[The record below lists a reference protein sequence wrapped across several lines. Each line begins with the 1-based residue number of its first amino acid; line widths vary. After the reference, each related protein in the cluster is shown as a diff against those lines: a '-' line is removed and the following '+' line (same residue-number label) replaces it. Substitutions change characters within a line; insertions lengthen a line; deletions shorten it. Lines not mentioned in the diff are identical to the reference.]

1 MRSEENGLGRVQPR
15 KRVVIVMMSSGFLL
29 NVAGPADVFN
39 FADKVLRR
47 SGSPHG
53 YEVIVV
59 SPTRGGQVICH
70 SGLEIRCK
78 HCAMD
83 IVGPID
89 TLLVAGNDFT
99 NFENPDY
106 EEFFDWLSR
115 LEARKTRRIGS
126 VCGGAFVLARA
137 GLLNERRATTHW
149 DLCERLKKNYPLV
162 KVDANAFYTQDGPIY
177 TSGGVTSGIDLAL
190 ALVEQD
196 YGREIAGE
204 IARKL
209 VVFLSRPGCQIQF
222 GNLLPVFET
231 ASLAEKLR
239 PWLSERLHE
248 RLDVDRMAAQ
258 LSMSPRN
265 FTRVFH
271 KQTGYSPAKYVER
284 LRVESARKYLEDTDI
299 SLERVAERC
308 GLGGLVSM
316 RRVFLRNLKTTP
328 SDYRNSFRSSGVSG
342 WIPEVTDGTPGVGVG
357 AMAAGSRVTA

>member
-1 MRSEENGLGRVQPR
+1 M
-15 KRVVIVMMSSGFLL
+15 RVVIVMMSGGFLL

-39 FADKVLRR
+39 FADKILRR
-47 SGSPHG
+47 SGSSQG
-53 YEVIVV
+53 YEVIIV
-59 SPTRGGQVICH
+59 SPTRGGGTICR
-70 SGLEIRCK
+70 SGIEISCK
-78 HCAMD
+78 YSAMD
-83 IVGPID
+83 LRGPID
-89 TLLVAGNDFT
+89 TLLVAGNDFAH
-99 NFENPDY
+99 FEDPDY
-106 EEFFDWLSR
+106 AEFYEWLSR

-126 VCGGAFVLARA
+126 VCGGAFVLAKA
-137 GLLNERRATTHW
+137 GLLNDRRATTHW
-149 DLCERLKKNYPLV
+149 DLCERLKNNYPRV

-196 YGREIAGE
+196 HGRDIASE

-231 ASLAEKLR
+231 ASLAEKIR
-239 PWLSERLHE
+239 PWLSEHLHE
-248 RLDVDRMAAQ
+248 RLDVVRMATQ

-271 KQTGYSPAKYVER
+271 KQTGFSPAKYVEK
-284 LRVESARKYLEDTDI
+284 LRIESARKYLEDTDI
-299 SLERVAERC
+299 SLERIAERC

-328 SDYRNSFRSSGVSG
+328 SDYRHAFRTSMM
-342 WIPEVTDGTPGVGVG
+342 TDS
-357 AMAAGSRVTA
+357 ALLVTA